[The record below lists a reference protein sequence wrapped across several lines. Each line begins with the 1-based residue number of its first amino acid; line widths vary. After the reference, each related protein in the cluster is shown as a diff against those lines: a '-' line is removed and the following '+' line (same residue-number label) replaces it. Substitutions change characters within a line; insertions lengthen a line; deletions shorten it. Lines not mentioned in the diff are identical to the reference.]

1 MKDMMA
7 SLEKLRADA
16 AEAALIREL
25 ATETEAGVIHQ
36 TGRPLRRPRS
46 RGRARWQMAW
56 PTKNSSRL
64 VVSLNCLWK
73 TGF

>member
-25 ATETEAGVIHQ
+25 ATENRSGSYSPNWPTVTPPSPQVERDRRWR
-36 TGRPLRRPRS
+36 GRPRIVRD
-46 RGRARWQMAW
+46 W
-56 PTKNSSRL
+56 
-64 VVSLNCLWK
+64 
-73 TGF
+73 